1 MIVHG
6 YKTLGLS
13 HAYLGSFEQAHDNM
27 KIAYENAKNNKNS
40 VSVNDTIL
48 LLRNWASIYE

>member
-1 MIVHG
+1 VIVHG

-48 LLRNWASIYE
+48 LLRNWADIYE